1 MSGTPGDGLVIRT
14 VFSYRWND
22 TPLEAVQWLKKVRP
36 VCLPPLPHLTINLLP
51 LMEKS
56 CIKHSPEK
64 GSTEQVTLPPRLK
77 ATARESMPCLT
88 EIELQREESCVTA
101 QVVSRRLLGVKSRG

>member
-1 MSGTPGDGLVIRT
+1 VA
-14 VFSYRWND
+14 
-22 TPLEAVQWLKKVRP
+22 EKVRP

-56 CIKHSPEK
+56 CIKHPPGKS
-64 GSTEQVTLPPRLK
+64 SSEQVTLPPCLK

-88 EIELQREESCVTA
+88 EIEPHGEEPCVTA
-101 QVVSRRLLGVKSRG
+101 QVVSRRLFGVKGRG